1 MWRIFFHR
9 KTLAQV
15 NPNGDFCINLF
26 EFYPNN
32 TNTLSRVGQESD
44 AIYSVV
50 DLVFSLSDYIGF
62 ELY

>member
-1 MWRIFFHR
+1 MWRIVFHR

-32 TNTLSRVGQESD
+32 TNALSRVGQQSD
-44 AIYSVV
+44 AISSVV
-50 DLVFSLSDYIGF
+50 DLVLS
-62 ELY
+62 